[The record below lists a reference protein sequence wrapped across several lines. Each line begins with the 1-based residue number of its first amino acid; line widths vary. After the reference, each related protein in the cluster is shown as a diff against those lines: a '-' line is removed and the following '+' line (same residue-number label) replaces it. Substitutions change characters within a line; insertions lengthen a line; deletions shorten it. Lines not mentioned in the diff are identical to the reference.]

1 MEKSENRTF
10 KLSSFKVG
18 ILLALI
24 SFAGVAISFYAS
36 KAIEN
41 HETDDIAE
49 QFRNLASDRESAIIQ
64 EIGYKLNILDIV
76 EFFITSSNSVEPK
89 EFESYAR
96 NLLYY
101 GSGIK
106 ALGFVEPAR
115 LSKLEKT
122 RLNVDSQESYR
133 LKFYSSSHGFEGR
146 LKEELFFN
154 RGFIEALDEARDNA
168 IIAVLFNNKREDLLL
183 FIKPIYGTSKPISK
197 IVDLRKNLRGF
208 VVGYFLF
215 SEIVENAIKR
225 IHDPGGIDIKV
236 YFYSTPKNKKL
247 IYFHPSRLTKLNN
260 PAKPELSNGQSDL
273 VNSTQFNIG
282 EQIWSITTAAIPD
295 FVASRR
301 SNRSLAVLIGSVS
314 FSLAFAA
321 LLFALIYTG
330 KTTDG

>member
-1 MEKSENRTF
+1 MEKPENRTF
-10 KLSSFKVG
+10 KLSLLKVL

-24 SFAGVAISFYAS
+24 SFAGVAISIYAS

-49 QFRNLASDRESAIIQ
+49 QFRQLASNRESAIIQ
-64 EIGYKLNILDIV
+64 EIRNKLSNLDVV

-96 NLLYY
+96 NFLYY

-106 ALGFVEPAR
+106 ALGFVEPAS
-115 LSKLEKT
+115 LSTPEKT
-122 RLNVDSQESYR
+122 PLNVDSQESYR
-133 LKFYSSSHGFEGR
+133 LKFYSFSHGFEGR

-154 RGFIEALDEARDNA
+154 RGFIEALDEARDKA
-168 IIAVLFNNKREDLLL
+168 IIAVVFNSKREDLLL
-183 FIKPIYGTSKPISK
+183 LIKPIYGTSKPISK

-225 IHDPGGIDIKV
+225 IHYPVVIDIMV
-236 YFYSTPKNKKL
+236 YFDSTPKNKKL
-247 IYFHPSRLTKLNN
+247 IYFHPSRLTKADN
-260 PAKPELSNGQSDL
+260 PATPELSNGKTEL

-282 EQIWSITTAAIPD
+282 EQIWSVTTAAIPD
-295 FVASRR
+295 FVKIRR
-301 SNRSLAVLIGSVS
+301 TYQSNYVLIAGLV
-314 FSLAFAA
+314 FTILFAA
-321 LLFALIYTG
+321 LIFTLINMN
-330 KTTDG
+330 KVRE